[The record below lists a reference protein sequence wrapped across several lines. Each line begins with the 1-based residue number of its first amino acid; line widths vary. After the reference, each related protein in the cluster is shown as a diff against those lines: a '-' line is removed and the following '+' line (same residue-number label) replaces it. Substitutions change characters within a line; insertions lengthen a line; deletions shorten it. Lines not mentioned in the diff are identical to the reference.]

1 MGEIFRTLITDL
13 SKNFDGISH
22 VLLVN
27 KLNAYGFTLPALK
40 LIYNCLG
47 NQKQRTK
54 LTSHI
59 ARGIAGRVCQETF
72 SIVLHQPNDGTH
84 LILSKRSVLKSVWAN
99 ISHDTAFG
107 VKTDQQKN

>member
-40 LIYNCLG
+40 LICNCLG

-54 LTSHI
+54 LT
-59 ARGIAGRVCQETF
+59 
-72 SIVLHQPNDGTH
+72 
-84 LILSKRSVLKSVWAN
+84 W
-99 ISHDTAFG
+99 
-107 VKTDQQKN
+107 